1 MDIAGVWEKLMN
13 TEPNTNKMILL
24 KERLFLHLLF
34 VVVVCRQNITSSFHL
49 PIAT

>member
-24 KERLFLHLLF
+24 KKDSLHLVF
-34 VVVVCRQNITSSFHL
+34 FVVVCRQNITGVSIFQQQL
-49 PIAT
+49 